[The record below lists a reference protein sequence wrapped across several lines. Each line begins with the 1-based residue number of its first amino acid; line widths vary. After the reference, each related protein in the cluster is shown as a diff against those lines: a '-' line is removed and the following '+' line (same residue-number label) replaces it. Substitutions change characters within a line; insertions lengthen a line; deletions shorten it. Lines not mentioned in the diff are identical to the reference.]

1 MSFLYDFLDNRC
13 GLCYHKRT
21 NILIEVI
28 AVTIDELKLLRL
40 SGQHL
45 LRPVDSLTA
54 ASDLCGLQAQ
64 FLSNALHALRLR
76 TTAVDTAGLIK
87 SWTLRG
93 TVHLFPEADLPL
105 YRRLHGTAADV
116 SQSGWFQ
123 WRFARENPCITKERD
138 AYFAQVIVEG
148 IAQGCDTRE
157 ALRQRCREHGLTD
170 TEERHVFDGWG
181 GTFAELADIGV
192 ICYKVQEEKA
202 YRLCP
207 DFTPME
213 AHAARIELARRYFT
227 HYGPATLRDAAYFF
241 RATQAEVKSW
251 LKELPV
257 EELRLD
263 GRAYFRIPR
272 EDEPLAMPGCILLAG
287 FDQLMLG
294 YRKEDNPFLPPEH
307 LRGIFNLAGIVM
319 PGILLHGRVV
329 GRWKQKDSKMTFT
342 LFEKVNAK
350 DKKLILKTA
359 EALWPLK
366 KVEWL

>member
-1 MSFLYDFLDNRC
+1 M
-13 GLCYHKRT
+13 
-21 NILIEVI
+21 
-28 AVTIDELKLLRL
+28 TIDEVKLLRL
-40 SGQHL
+40 SRQHL
-45 LRPVDSLTA
+45 LSPVDSLTA

-64 FLSNALHALRLR
+64 FLGNALHALRLR
-76 TTAVDTAGLIK
+76 TETPDTTGLIK

-105 YRRLHGTAADV
+105 YRRHHGAAADV
-116 SQSGWFQ
+116 CLSGWYQ
-123 WRFARENPCITKERD
+123 WRFAQENPCITRERD

-148 IAQGCDTRE
+148 ITEGCDTRE
-157 ALRQRCREHGLTD
+157 ALRQRCRERGMTD
-170 TEERHVFDGWG
+170 AEERHVFDGWG
-181 GTFAELADIGV
+181 GTFAELADIGA

-213 AHAARIELARRYFT
+213 ERAAQLELARRYFT
-227 HYGPATLRDAAYFF
+227 HFGPATLRDAAYFF
-241 RATQAEVKSW
+241 RASQAQVKGW

-257 EELRLD
+257 ESFKLE
-263 GRAYFRIPR
+263 GREYFHIPR
-272 EDEPLAMPGCILLAG
+272 REAALPEMPECILLAG

-319 PGILLHGRVV
+319 PAILLRGRVV
-329 GRWKQKDSKMTFT
+329 GRWKQKDGKMTFS

-350 DKKLILKTA
+350 DRKLILRSA
-359 EALWPLK
+359 ERLWVLK
-366 KVEWL
+366 KVAWL